1 MEINSTS
8 TSYTTSQTCPHILPC
23 GMCRLT
29 MSQCPRG
36 WMYKKWDTTP
46 VYCSSDNISTAGTA
60 GIGGTVGHDP
70 SGANFEEQ
78 EI

>member
-29 MSQCPRG
+29 MTQCPQG
-36 WMYKKWDTTP
+36 WMYKIWDTTP
-46 VYCSSDNISTAGTA
+46 VYCGSGSTTATGTA
-60 GIGGTVGHDP
+60 GIGGTAGH
-70 SGANFEEQ
+70 EK
-78 EI
+78 

>member
-23 GMCRLT
+23 GMCKLT

-46 VYCSSDNISTAGTA
+46 VYCSSDSITAT
-60 GIGGTVGHDP
+60 GITNMGSAAGHD
-70 SGANFEEQ
+70 SKRKD
-78 EI
+78 I